1 MKRNQSSVSAQGI
14 AIMRAIESAKP
25 QGERLVYDPYARQ
38 MVPGWM
44 YHLVKF
50 FADLGYGDKRGP
62 GVMEFLVARDRYID
76 DFLKQSLDEGLDQ
89 LVILG
94 AGLDSR
100 PYRFARLKSGVKIFE
115 VDHPA
120 SQATKLRKLAEI
132 FGEVPTHVTFVAIDF
147 TEQDLS
153 ERLFAHGYDPTL
165 KTLFIWQGVTQ
176 YLNPQAV
183 DSTLAFVAQNSGS
196 GSKII
201 FDYMYTSLLGG
212 AAGHGEIRN
221 MRRYRAFSGED
232 LTFGI
237 PEGQIETYL
246 QKRGFTKVVDANHQL
261 LTQKYFQPPKQVA
274 SGYAIVSA
282 SVENPG
288 ASLFSKLDQ

>member
-1 MKRNQSSVSAQGI
+1 MKRNQSSFSAQGI
-14 AIMRAIESAKP
+14 AVVRALESEKP
-25 QGERLVYDPYARQ
+25 EGERIVYDPFARR
-38 MVPGWM
+38 MAPGWM

-50 FADLGYGDKRGP
+50 FARLGYGERRGP
-62 GVMEFLVARDRYID
+62 GVMEFLIARDRYID
-76 DFLKQSLDEGLDQ
+76 DFLQQSLDAGLEQ

-100 PYRFARLKSGVKIFE
+100 PYRFPELKSGIKIFE

-132 FGEVPTHVTFVAIDF
+132 FGKLPTHVTFVAIDF
-147 TEQDLS
+147 TREDLA
-153 ERLFAHGYDPTL
+153 ERLFAHAYDPAL

-176 YLNPQAV
+176 YLDPQAV
-183 DSTLAFVAQNSGS
+183 DGTLAFVARNSAPGS
-196 GSKII
+196 RII

-221 MRRYRAFSGED
+221 LRRYRRFSGED

-237 PEGQIETYL
+237 PEGQISAFLEE
-246 QKRGFTKVVDANHQL
+246 RGFTDIVDGDHKL
-261 LTQKYFQPPKQVA
+261 LTQKYFQPPKKVA
-274 SGYAIVSA
+274 SGYAIA
-282 SVENPG
+282 T
-288 ASLFSKLDQ
+288 ATIQSKG

>member
-14 AIMRAIESAKP
+14 AVVRAIESAKP
-25 QGERLVYDPYARQ
+25 EGERIVNDPYARQ

-44 YHLVKF
+44 YNLVKF
-50 FADLGYGDKRGP
+50 FSDLGYGERRGP
-62 GVMEFLVARDRYID
+62 GVMEFLIARDRYID
-76 DFLKQSLDEGLDQ
+76 DYLQQSLDEGIEQ

-100 PYRFARLKSGVKIFE
+100 PYRFPQLKSGVKVFE

-120 SQATKLRKLAEI
+120 SQATKLGKLKEI
-132 FGEVPTHVTFVAIDF
+132 FGELPTHVTFVAIDF
-147 TEQDLS
+147 TEQDLA
-153 ERLFAHGYDPTL
+153 ERLSIHAYDPTL

-183 DSTLAFVAQNSGS
+183 DSTLAFVAQNSGP
-196 GSKII
+196 GSRII

-221 MRRYRAFSGED
+221 MRRYRRFSGED
-232 LTFGI
+232 LAFGI
-237 PEGQIETYL
+237 PEGEITAFLEE
-246 QKRGFTKVVDANHQL
+246 RGFTHIVDADHRL
-261 LTQKYFQPPKQVA
+261 LTQKYFRPPKRVA
-274 SGYAIVSA
+274 SGYAIASA
-282 SVENPG
+282 TVGNPV
-288 ASLFSKLDQ
+288 A

>member
-14 AIMRAIESAKP
+14 AVVRAIKSAKP
-25 QGERLVYDPYARQ
+25 AGERVVYDPYARQ

-44 YHLVKF
+44 YNLVKF
-50 FADLGYGDKRGP
+50 FSDLGYGERRGP

-76 DFLKQSLDEGLDQ
+76 DFLQQCLDGGLEQ
-89 LVILG
+89 LVLLG

-100 PYRFARLKSGVKIFE
+100 PYRFEALKIGVKIFE

-132 FGEVPTHVTFVAIDF
+132 FSEVPTHVTFVPIDF
-147 TEQDLS
+147 TEQDLA
-153 ERLFAHGYDPTL
+153 ERLLAHGYDPQL

-176 YLNPQAV
+176 YLNPAAV
-183 DSTLAFVAQNSGS
+183 DSTLAFVAHNSGP

-221 MRRYRAFSGED
+221 MHRYRNFSGEEPD
-232 LTFGI
+232 LW
-237 PEGQIETYL
+237 
-246 QKRGFTKVVDANHQL
+246 H
-261 LTQKYFQPPKQVA
+261 
-274 SGYAIVSA
+274 S
-282 SVENPG
+282 
-288 ASLFSKLDQ
+288 

>member
-14 AIMRAIESAKP
+14 AVVRAIESEKP
-25 QGERLVYDPYARQ
+25 EGERIVYDPYARQ
-38 MVPGWM
+38 MAPGWM
-44 YHLVKF
+44 FQIVKF
-50 FADLGYGDKRGP
+50 FARLGYGDRRGP
-62 GVMEFLVARDRYID
+62 GVMEFLIARDRYID
-76 DFLKQSLDEGLDQ
+76 DFLQQCLDDGLEQ

-100 PYRFARLKSGVKIFE
+100 PYRFPQLKSGIKVFE

-120 SQATKLRKLAEI
+120 SQATKLQKLNQI
-132 FGEVPTHVTFVAIDF
+132 FGKLPIHVTFVPIDF
-147 TEQDLS
+147 TQQDLAEQLS
-153 ERLFAHGYDPTL
+153 SHGYDPSL

-183 DSTLAFVAQNSGS
+183 DATLAFMARSSAPGS
-196 GSKII
+196 RII

-221 MRRYRAFSGED
+221 LRRYRKFSGED

-237 PEGQIETYL
+237 PEGQLSAYL
-246 QKRGFTKVVDANHQL
+246 EERGFTDIVDADHIL
-261 LTQKYFQPPKQVA
+261 LTQKYFSPPRQVA
-274 SGYAIVSA
+274 SGYAIASA
-282 SVENPG
+282 TVQ
-288 ASLFSKLDQ
+288 SKG

>member
-14 AIMRAIESAKP
+14 AVVRAIESAKP
-25 QGERLVYDPYARQ
+25 EGERIVYDPYARQ

-44 YHLVKF
+44 YNLVKF
-50 FADLGYGDKRGP
+50 FYDLGYGDKRGP
-62 GVMEFLVARDRYID
+62 GVMEFLIARDRYID
-76 DFLKQSLDEGLDQ
+76 DFLQQCLDEGIKQ

-100 PYRFARLKSGVKIFE
+100 PYRFPQLKSGVKIFE

-120 SQATKLRKLAEI
+120 SQATKLGKLNQI
-132 FGEVPTHVTFVAIDF
+132 FSTVPDHVTFVPIDF
-147 TEQDLS
+147 TEQDLA
-153 ERLFAHGYDPTL
+153 ERLSAYGYDPTF

-176 YLNPQAV
+176 YLNPAAV
-183 DSTLAFVAQNSGS
+183 DSTLAFVAQYSGP

-212 AAGHGEIRN
+212 AADHGEIRN
-221 MRRYRAFSGED
+221 MRRYRKFSGED

-237 PEGQIETYL
+237 PEGQITAYL
-246 QKRGFTKVVDANHQL
+246 EARGFTHVVDADHQL
-261 LTQKYFQPPKQVA
+261 LTQKYFQPPKKVA
-274 SGYAIVSA
+274 SGYAIAVATVGS
-282 SVENPG
+282 PG
-288 ASLFSKLDQ
+288 AALLSNLD

>member
-1 MKRNQSSVSAQGI
+1 MKRKQSSVSAQGI
-14 AIMRAIESAKP
+14 AVVRAIESAKP
-25 QGERLVYDPYARQ
+25 DGERIVYDPYARQ

-50 FADLGYGDKRGP
+50 FYDLGYGEKRGP
-62 GVMEFLVARDRYID
+62 GVMEFLIARDRYID
-76 DFLKQSLDEGLDQ
+76 DFLQQCLDDGLEQ

-100 PYRFARLKSGVKIFE
+100 PYRFPQLKSGVKVFE
-115 VDHPA
+115 IDHPA
-120 SQATKLRKLAEI
+120 SQATKLGKLKEI
-132 FGEVPTHVTFVAIDF
+132 FGELPAHVTFVAIDF
-147 TEQDLS
+147 TEEDLA
-153 ERLFAHGYDPTL
+153 ERLAAHDYDPAL

-183 DSTLAFVAQNSGS
+183 DSTLAFVARNSRPGS
-196 GSKII
+196 QII

-221 MRRYRAFSGED
+221 LRRYRKFSGED

-237 PEGQIETYL
+237 PEGQITTYL
-246 QKRGFTKVVDANHQL
+246 EERGFTQVVDADHKL
-261 LTQKYFQPPKQVA
+261 LTQKYFQPPRQVA
-274 SGYAIVSA
+274 SGYAIASA
-282 SVENPG
+282 EV
-288 ASLFSKLDQ
+288 Q

>member
-14 AIMRAIESAKP
+14 AVVRAIESAKP
-25 QGERLVYDPYARQ
+25 AGERIVDDPYARQ

-44 YHLVKF
+44 YRLVKF
-50 FADLGYGDKRGP
+50 FSDLGYGERRGP

-76 DFLKQSLDEGLDQ
+76 DFLQQCLDDGLEQ

-100 PYRFARLKSGVKIFE
+100 PYRFPELKSGIKVFE

-120 SQATKLRKLAEI
+120 SQATKLGKLKQI
-132 FGEVPTHVTFVAIDF
+132 FGELPSHVTFVPIDF
-147 TEQDLS
+147 TEQDLA
-153 ERLFAHGYDPTL
+153 ERLSAHSYDPAL

-183 DSTLAFVAQNSGS
+183 DSTLAFVKEHSGP

-221 MRRYRAFSGED
+221 LRRYRRFSGED

-237 PEGQIETYL
+237 PEGQVAAYL
-246 QKRGFTKVVDANHQL
+246 EARGFTDVLDADHTL
-261 LTQKYFQPPKQVA
+261 LTRKYFRPPKRVA
-274 SGYAIVSA
+274 SGYAIASA
-282 SVENPG
+282 TVGNSV
-288 ASLFSKLDQ
+288 A